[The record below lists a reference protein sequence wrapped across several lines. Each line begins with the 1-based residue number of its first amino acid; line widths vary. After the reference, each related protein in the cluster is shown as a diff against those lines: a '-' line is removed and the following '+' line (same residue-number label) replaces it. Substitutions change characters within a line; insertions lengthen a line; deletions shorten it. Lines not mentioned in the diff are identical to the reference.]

1 MCALRVRSLFS
12 RTFGAR
18 LLGVGALLGCLM
30 PGRASAAPT
39 LDCSTPALIAAIVA
53 ANASPGADVLD
64 LAPSCTYALTPSD
77 TLPDVTSVITL
88 AGHGARLLWS
98 FGTPG
103 WHVTNTGQLTLQ
115 DLTLEGAYYSGPGGA
130 LYNQGGLTVSGCTFV
145 NNQATAAYD
154 ENAGSGG
161 AIYNTGTLTVSTSR
175 FLDNAARYGG
185 GAILNAGT
193 ATVDDSIFDHNHT
206 AVGGGGAVRNRAG
219 ANLTMR
225 RCVLNN
231 NNSGGGGGLS
241 NAGDLVLQE
250 SQVLSNTAPIGGGLQ
265 STGSAD
271 LLGVLFAYNRAFA
284 ATGGAVDNEGV
295 FHAFNTTFGFNEASG
310 NGGALASRNEAILVS
325 STLAQNSAAQGSEV
339 ANGGGNVW
347 LYNTIVAGGDAGQ
360 NCSGAIG
367 DGGNNIDSGASCAFV
382 STLGSISGTNP
393 QLAPLQDNGG
403 QTPTFALLPGSPA
416 IDGIGYN
423 PPNYAPAFDQ
433 RYLTRSLPYDI
444 GAYEYEC
451 ADADGDALCD
461 AWESGGIDVNGDG
474 AADLQLYDVDG
485 NGVVSSSERAD
496 PNHKDIYVEV
506 DWMERHRP
514 DDAAVAALTAAF
526 AAAPVSNPDGQPG
539 IRLHIQLDEQA
550 VSHNNVLAMQGCTAA
565 ASAGVPDFDIV
576 KSGNSGTPGHFGTAS
591 ERLNPQAIDAKR
603 LVFHYALFVHGLL
616 GLGTVTG
623 CGEFPGNDFVVSL
636 GAVAGNGTDYNG
648 TVRDQAGTFMHEL
661 GHNLR
666 LGHGGGDPVNCKP
679 NYLSVMSYA
688 RQLQYPLNFPL
699 DYSRTLL
706 PTLNITSLSE
716 PLGIGASSAITTLVG
731 PPAASP
737 VTVVSPAQSVL
748 VGSNWLILTPAN
760 VPIDWNRDGDAAD
773 LSVRADVANLGIFG
787 CQGGA
792 TALAGYNDWSNLQFN
807 LRASYDS
814 TPGVRETPHPEPE
827 LEIDAVMQPL
837 TVTAD
842 LWPGDNRGEIDLYRD
857 VTVSIAILSDDT
869 VMAAA
874 IDPLSLRFGPDA
886 AADAD
891 GMVAWG
897 DVNGDGRMDWTWDF
911 APRAAGLRVGDTQVC
926 LAGSL
931 TSGQPLYGCI
941 QATVIDTEPAARTWL
956 PIIGRQ

>member
-1 MCALRVRSLFS
+1 
-12 RTFGAR
+12 
-18 LLGVGALLGCLM
+18 M
-30 PGRASAAPT
+30 PGRAHAEPT
-39 LDCSTPALIAAIVA
+39 VDCSPASLIAAIA
-53 ANASPGADVLD
+53 SANASPGADVID
-64 LAPSCTYALTPSD
+64 LTPSCTYALTPD
-77 TLPDVTSVITL
+77 AALPDVTSAITL

-98 FGTPG
+98 TGTPR
-103 WHVTNTGQLTLQ
+103 WHVTSAGQLTLQ
-115 DLTLEGAYYSGPGGA
+115 DLALEGAYYSGPGGA
-130 LYNQGGLTVSGCTFV
+130 LYNQGALTVSGSTFI

-161 AIYNTGTLTVSTSR
+161 AIYNTGTLTVSNSR

-185 GAILNAGT
+185 GAILNAGA
-193 ATVDDSIFDHNHT
+193 ATVDESIFDHNHT

-225 RCVLNN
+225 RCVLSN

-241 NAGDLVLQE
+241 NAGGLVLQE
-250 SQVLSNTAPIGGGLQ
+250 SQILSNTAPIGGGLQ

-284 ATGGAVDNEGV
+284 ATGGAVDNEGS
-295 FHAFNTTFGFNEASG
+295 FQAFNTTFGFNEAGG

-325 STLAQNSAAQGSEV
+325 STLAQNSATQGSEV
-339 ANGGGNVW
+339 ANGGGSVW
-347 LYNTIVAGGDAGQ
+347 LYNTIVAGSDAGK
-360 NCSGAIG
+360 NCAGTVGNS
-367 DGGNNIDSGASCAFV
+367 GNNIDSGASCAFG
-382 STLGSISGTNP
+382 STAGSHSSTNP
-393 QLAPLQDNGG
+393 QLAPLRDNGG

-416 IDGIGYN
+416 IGGIVYN
-423 PPNYAPAFDQ
+423 SPNYAVTYDQ
-433 RYLTRSLPYDI
+433 RYVTRSLPYDI

-461 AWESGGIDVNGDG
+461 VWESSGVDVNGDG

-496 PNHKDIYVEV
+496 PNHMDIYIEV

-539 IRLHIQLDEQA
+539 IRLHTQLDEQA
-550 VSHNNVLAMQGCTAA
+550 VNHSDALAMQGCTAPAPA
-565 ASAGVPDFDIV
+565 AVPDFDVV
-576 KSGNSGTPGHFGTAS
+576 KTGHFGTAA
-591 ERLNPQAIDAKR
+591 ERTYPSAIAAKR
-603 LVFHYALFVHGLL
+603 LVFHYSLFVHGLL

-636 GAVAGNGTDYNG
+636 GAVAGSGTDYNG
-648 TVRDQAGTFMHEL
+648 SVRDQAGTFMHEL

-699 DYSRTLL
+699 DYSRTSL
-706 PTLNITSLSE
+706 PTLNIAALSE
-716 PLGIGASSAITTLVG
+716 PLGIGASSAITALVG

-737 VTVVSPAQSVL
+737 VTVVSPAQTVL
-748 VGSNWLILTPAN
+748 VGSTWLVLTPAN
-760 VPIDWNRDGDAAD
+760 VPVDWNRDGDTAD
-773 LSVRADVANLGIFG
+773 LGVRADVANLGLFG

-792 TALAGYNDWSNLQFN
+792 SSLAGYNDWSNLQFN

-814 TPGVRETPHPEPE
+814 TPGVRETPHAEPE
-827 LEIDAVMQPL
+827 LEVDAVMQPL
-837 TVTAD
+837 TVTVD
-842 LWPGDNRGEIDLYRD
+842 LWPGKNRNEIDLYLD
-857 VTVSIAILSDDT
+857 KTVEIAILSDGT
-869 VMAAA
+869 ATAAA

-891 GMVAWG
+891 GIVAWG
-897 DVNGDGRMDWTWDF
+897 DVNGDGRVDWRWDF
-911 APRAAGLRVGDTQVC
+911 APRASGLRSGDTQVC

-941 QATVIDTEPAARTWL
+941 QATVVDTEPTARTWL